1 MEALLLNFTT
11 RFIEPNLQS
20 DLRNSHQGGAEVY
33 FTKPHDR
40 VWSLQKEAAKLRGD
54 TIKIY
59 NPGLYIRF

>member
-40 VWSLQKEAAKLRGD
+40 VWSLQKEAAKAKRGHS
-54 TIKIY
+54 
-59 NPGLYIRF
+59 